1 LLKWLRNAI
10 WGKPRPAPGVAH
22 HSRSA
27 EYDAARTNE
36 DNRRHWART
45 DNLSARSANS
55 LEVRKTIRERARY
68 ESANNSYCRGI
79 TLTRANDLIGTGAR
93 LQVLGQDSEQN
104 RQVER
109 AFTAWAAAVDLAGKL
124 RTASQAK
131 IVDGEAFAVLASN
144 DQLANPVQLDVQLVE
159 CDRVTDPRMTQF
171 DPWLV
176 DGIRY
181 DRAGNPIEYTIL
193 DEHPGD
199 GYRFTL
205 DSTTLPARYVLHWF
219 RQDRPGQVR
228 GVSELTP
235 ALALFAQLRRFTL
248 ATLTAAETA
257 ADFAALLETQAPP
270 DGDTEDPNPFE
281 TLEIERGMMTTL
293 PGGAKLA
300 QLKAEH
306 PATTYEM
313 FKREVLNE
321 IGRCLNM
328 PFNKTAGNSSSY
340 NYASGRLD
348 HQTYFRDLDVERSHC
363 ERVLLHRIYR
373 AWLDEAVMI
382 PGLIPDGFDMATPV
396 DWYWDGWEHVDP
408 VKEASADEIGLATNT
423 TTLAE
428 LYARRG
434 LDWEDALRQRARE
447 MELMREL
454 GLTPAPA
461 PGGGV
466 DARAQEKEQAYR
478 G

>member
-1 LLKWLRNAI
+1 MLNWLRNMI
-10 WGKPRPAPGVAH
+10 WGKPRPSPGTGT
-22 HSRSA
+22 HSRRA
-27 EYDAARTNE
+27 EYDAARTDE

-68 ESANNSYCRGI
+68 ESANNSYCRGMV
-79 TLTRANDLIGTGAR
+79 LTRANDLIGTGAR
-93 LQVLGQDSEQN
+93 LQVLGGNPGHS

-109 AFTAWAAAVDLAGKL
+109 SFSQWAAAIDLAGKL

-131 IVDGEAFAVLASN
+131 MVDGEVFAALTTNPQLASI
-144 DQLANPVQLDVQLVE
+144 LQLDVQLVE
-159 CDRVTDPRMTQF
+159 CDRVTDPLMQLF
-171 DPWLV
+171 NPLLV
-176 DGIRY
+176 DGVRY
-181 DRAGNPIEYTIL
+181 DRSGNPIEYTIL

-205 DSTTLPARYVLHWF
+205 SSTTLPARYVLHWF

-235 ALALFAQLRRFTL
+235 SLALFSQLRRFTL

-270 DGDTEDPNPFE
+270 DGDTDDPTPFE

-293 PGGAKLA
+293 PSGAKLA
-300 QLKAEH
+300 QLRAEH
-306 PATTYEM
+306 PTTTYDM
-313 FKREVLNE
+313 FKREILNE
-321 IGRCLNM
+321 IARCMNM
-328 PFNKTAGNSSSY
+328 PYNKAAGNSSSY

-348 HQTYFRDLDVERSHC
+348 HQTYFRDLDVERSQC
-363 ERVLLHRIYR
+363 ELVILNRIYR
-373 AWLDEAVMI
+373 AWLDEAVMV
-382 PGLIPDGFDMATPV
+382 PGLLPDGFDLQSPI

-408 VKEASADEIGLATNT
+408 VKEASADEIGLATHT
-423 TTLAE
+423 TTLAQ

-434 LDWEDALRQRARE
+434 MDWEDALRQRARE
-447 MELMREL
+447 LELMREL
-454 GLTPAPA
+454 GISQLGLAGP
-461 PGGGV
+461 V